1 MANKQPPATAI
12 PTRSGTVV
20 QPQTAV
26 KPKADVPKAA
36 PAVAGYK
43 APTPAKP
50 PVAKPKV

>member
-1 MANKQPPATAI
+1 
-12 PTRSGTVV
+12 
-20 QPQTAV
+20 
-26 KPKADVPKAA
+26 VPKAA